1 MHTSNAVARGVARK
15 EMEDKVQA
23 KAKNL
28 RTALPA
34 LRSPSPSPPPQKVEK
49 HEGRPKEFQSLSTSV
64 PRRLNDI
71 AQAPP
76 ELKKFPPGAATAAGI
91 MGKRVDGVLSMAQKA
106 MMEQERLKAI
116 SRYREM
122 KASRRQAGEGGDERA
137 RGADDDDE

>member
-23 KAKNL
+23 KSKNL
-28 RTALPA
+28 RTPLPA
-34 LRSPSPSPPPQKVEK
+34 LRFPSPSPPPQKVEK

-76 ELKKFPPGAATAAGI
+76 ELKKLPRGAATTAGI
-91 MGKRVDGVLSMAQKA
+91 MSKRVDGVLSMAQKA
-106 MMEQERLKAI
+106 MMEQERLKAV
-116 SRYREM
+116 SRYREI

>member
-1 MHTSNAVARGVARK
+1 MNTSNAVARGIARK
-15 EMEDKVQA
+15 EMEDKAQA
-23 KAKNL
+23 KAKNP
-28 RTALPA
+28 RTPLPA
-34 LRSPSPSPPPQKVEK
+34 PRSPSPQKVEK

-76 ELKKFPPGAATAAGI
+76 ELKKLPRGATTAAGS

-106 MMEQERLKAI
+106 MMEQERIKAV
-116 SRYREM
+116 SRYREL

-137 RGADDDDE
+137 RGVDDDDE

>member
-23 KAKNL
+23 KSKNL
-28 RTALPA
+28 RTPLPA
-34 LRSPSPSPPPQKVEK
+34 LRSPSPAPPQKVEK

-76 ELKKFPPGAATAAGI
+76 ELKKLPRGAATAAGI
-91 MGKRVDGVLSMAQKA
+91 MSKRVDGVLSMAQKA
-106 MMEQERLKAI
+106 MMEQERLKAV
-116 SRYREM
+116 SRYREI